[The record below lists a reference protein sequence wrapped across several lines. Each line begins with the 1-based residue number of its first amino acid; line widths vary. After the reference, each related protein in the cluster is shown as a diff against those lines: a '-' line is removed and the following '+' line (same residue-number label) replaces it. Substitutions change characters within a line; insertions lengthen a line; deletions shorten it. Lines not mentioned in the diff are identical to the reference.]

1 MTNGKVSLAAL
12 AGLAEEADLL
22 RSVSRAWPQAPHI
35 VVGGGT
41 FEAATRCIPDLLRG
55 QPSHLLSFGYCGGL
69 TDGLK
74 SGDLV
79 IATEALGPQG
89 QGFPCDPIF
98 RQKIVETAESL
109 GLSLHGGAI
118 TTPTEVAAE
127 PAAKRRLA
135 ETTGAVAVDLE
146 SALVGKTA
154 GEAGLPFAVIRAV
167 LDDAQASLPAFA
179 ITAVDESNGETRMTK
194 LLLGLLR
201 NPGALP
207 DLLSLARARSAAR
220 ASLSRLLVRPLAF

>member
-1 MTNGKVSLAAL
+1 MRNSKVSLAAL

-22 RSVSRAWPQAPHI
+22 RSASRAWPQAPQI

-41 FEAATRCIPDLLRG
+41 FEAATRRIPDLLRG

-74 SGDLV
+74 PGDLV

-89 QGFPCDPIF
+89 HRFPCDPIF
-98 RQKIVETAESL
+98 RQQIVETAESL
-109 GLSLHGGAI
+109 GLNLHGGAI

-127 PAAKRRLA
+127 PAAKRRLT

-146 SALVGKTA
+146 SALVGQTA
-154 GEAGLPFAVIRAV
+154 GEAGLPFAVVRAV
-167 LDDAQASLPAFA
+167 LDDAQASLPAVA
-179 ITAVDESNGETRMTK
+179 IAAVDETSGKTRLTR
-194 LLLGLLR
+194 LLFGLLQ
-201 NPGALP
+201 NPSALP
-207 DLLSLARARSAAR
+207 ALISLARARGAAR
-220 ASLSRLLVRPLAF
+220 ASLRRLLVRPLAL